1 MPKEADEQDVD
12 REAKTDDTWSRR
24 GVISLIGTGALLSAC
39 GGSETK
45 REPAPA
51 EPLAGELHY
60 SSVRALAAAIKNG
73 EISSEEVVRHHLERI
88 EEVNPPLNAVVALRA
103 ERALE
108 EARSADE
115 KQAAGADLGALHG
128 VPMTIKDSLDTEGL
142 VSTGGTTGRTDFVPA
157 RDSTAVARL
166 REAGAILLGKTNTP
180 ELTLSYETD
189 NLIYGRTNNP
199 YDLDHT
205 TGGSSGGAAGILA
218 AGGSP
223 FDVGSDYGGSV
234 RLPSHCCGTAGIKPT
249 SGRVPRTGHIF
260 PPGGMLDSFQQLGP
274 MARTAGDLAPLLS
287 ILSGPDG
294 IDPAIVPAP
303 LADPAT
309 VDLASLR
316 VLFFDDNGIL
326 TPTEDTR
333 TVVRGAADSLA
344 GAVADVS
351 EGRPPGLEESF
362 EICTS
367 LWNADGGASTRRLL
381 ASYGTT
387 ESSLGGLERSEP
399 ASAEELDALIHRW
412 DDFRRRMLS
421 VFEQTDVLLSPV
433 NAHPALPHGTSTAG
447 SNFLGFSYTMT
458 HNLTGWPGA
467 VVRCGT
473 SASGLPIGVQ
483 IVAPPWRED
492 LALAVALRLEQQ
504 LGGFE
509 PPETV

>member
-1 MPKEADEQDVD
+1 MTNERDERDVD
-12 REAKTDDTWSRR
+12 RKEAIDDTWSRR

-39 GGSETK
+39 GGTEDQH
-45 REPAPA
+45 EAAPV
-51 EPLAGELHY
+51 EPLAEELHY
-60 SSVRALAAAIKNG
+60 SSVRALATAIKDG

-88 EEVNPPLNAVVALRA
+88 AEVNPPLNAVVALRA
-103 ERALE
+103 ERALD
-108 EARSADE
+108 EARSADRR
-115 KQAAGADLGALHG
+115 QAAGADLGPLHG

-142 VSTGGTTGRTDFVPA
+142 VSTGGTKGRTDFVPA
-157 RDSTAVARL
+157 RDATVVARL

-189 NLIYGRTNNP
+189 NLVYGRTNNP
-199 YDLDHT
+199 YDLDRT
-205 TGGSSGGAAGILA
+205 PGGSSGGAAAILA

-249 SGRVPRTGHIF
+249 SGRVPRSGHIF
-260 PPGGMLDSFQQLGP
+260 PPGGMLDAFQQLGP
-274 MARTAGDLAPLLS
+274 MARTVGDLAPLLS

-294 IDPAIVPAP
+294 IDPAISPAP
-303 LADPAT
+303 LGDPTA

-326 TPTEDTR
+326 TPTEGTR
-333 TVVRGAADSLA
+333 AVVRRAADSLA
-344 GAVADVS
+344 GDVAAVS
-351 EGRPPGLEESF
+351 EGRPGGLEESF
-362 EICTS
+362 EICTG

-387 ESSLGGLERSEP
+387 ESSLGGIQTGEP

-421 VFEQTDVLLSPV
+421 VFEANDVLLSPV
-433 NAHPALPHGTSTAG
+433 NANPALPHGTSTAG

-458 HNLTGWPGA
+458 HNLTGWPAA

-473 SASGLPIGVQ
+473 STDGLPIGVQ
-483 IVAPPWRED
+483 VVAPPWRED
-492 LALAVALRLEQQ
+492 LALAVALRLERA

-509 PPETV
+509 APETV